1 MKHATPLFK
10 ILAAGVLLGVLLLFG
25 VQLWQYLSD
34 PLTVTRVYKAETE
47 VTLTTDGWVIRR
59 EESFHTDGGTLIH
72 ALGEGEKVGVG
83 QTLATAYS
91 SSGALETVKKME
103 EKELQ
108 LQQLEFALS
117 SHLDPDAALKL
128 DGDIFDG
135 LLSLRG
141 SLNRDDYAAA
151 AEEVSQLKGNILK
164 RSYSYDSVAEIQEAI
179 RTVQQQLS
187 ELRSSLSGVTTIRA
201 ARPGIYS
208 AVCDGYEAAL
218 SPDFLE
224 DLTPAKLASIS
235 GNGQEGNAGK
245 LIYGDT
251 WYYAFTLSAA
261 DTRQLQ
267 DCDTVY
273 LRFAKGL
280 QQDVAVEIV
289 SISSEQDGKCAIVAA
304 CDKYMPQVTQLRHQT
319 ATLVLE
325 SHSGLR
331 IPANALRLSAEGQS
345 GVYCLVGFTADFK
358 PVDVVYRG
366 DGYTLVRAAEQATGG
381 DILRA
386 GDEVIITTSELY
398 DGKVVQ

>member
-1 MKHATPLFK
+1 MKHAILLFK
-10 ILAAGVLLGVLLLFG
+10 ILAAGVLLAVLLLFG

-34 PLTVTRVYKAETE
+34 PLTVTRVYRAETE

-91 SSGALETVKKME
+91 SSGALETVKKVE

-179 RTVQQQLS
+179 RIVQQELS

-208 AVCDGYEAAL
+208 AVCDGYEAVL

-261 DTRQLQ
+261 DTQRLR
-267 DCDTVY
+267 DCDTVR

-289 SISSEQDGKCAIVAA
+289 SISDEQDGKCAIVAA